1 MQKSIRS
8 CLLLKGSEQINVIVY
23 ESENKGNVLGFY
35 WKEGTVSGNGSI

>member
-23 ESENKGNVLGFY
+23 ESENKGDVL
-35 WKEGTVSGNGSI
+35 